1 MNNSSLQVFNYNG
14 VEISKRDDGYIN
26 LTQMCQANGRQVNDF
41 FRLKSTKEYLAELST
56 STGIPVN
63 QLQQVFQ
70 GSGSIGGGSWGHP
83 LVALRMAQWISPKFA
98 VWCDAHIF
106 NLMATGTTS
115 MDIDPIEEMKLKIR
129 LAELENQKAQT
140 ELSTLH
146 LRNTIVQTCPEP
158 IQQRILGYQTIKE
171 TEVIEHHV
179 TPYGTYDGVG
189 ITYLQKR
196 YGFRNTKQAWDFLE
210 RIGYGKDSGKWE
222 ASYAAVERMQ
232 LPRELVDEIDDRFTH
247 AGRQRFI
254 GE

>member
-1 MNNSSLQVFNYNG
+1 MSNLSVIEYNG
-14 VEISKRDDGYIN
+14 QNVVDSRLIAEELGIEHKNFLATIRKYEERLLKRGRVAFEKAP
-26 LTQMCQANGRQVNDF
+26 LQTAGGTQ
-41 FRLKSTKEYLAELST
+41 LST
-56 STGIPVN
+56 FCYLN
-63 QLQQVFQ
+63 ERQAVFLMTLSKNTDRVVECKDALEEAFSKAKQAIVSQ
-70 GSGSIGGGSWGHP
+70 GD
-83 LVALRMAQWISPKFA
+83 R
-98 VWCDAHIF
+98 
-106 NLMATGTTS
+106 
-115 MDIDPIEEMKLKIR
+115 IR
-129 LAELENQKAQT
+129 ELELELELRKTEQKLLDT
-140 ELSTLH
+140 
-146 LRNTIVQTCPEP
+146 RNTIVQTCPEP

-171 TEVIEHHV
+171 TEVVEHHV

>member
-1 MNNSSLQVFNYNG
+1 MSNLSVIEYNG
-14 VEISKRDDGYIN
+14 QNVVDSRLIAEELGIEHKNFLATIRKYETEVMEFGHLAFETRTVQNSVGAVNKEVFCYLNEQQSTFLMTLSRNTPKVVGCKKALVEAFSKAK
-26 LTQMCQANGRQVNDF
+26 QAVV
-41 FRLKSTKEYLAELST
+41 S
-56 STGIPVN
+56 
-63 QLQQVFQ
+63 Q
-70 GSGSIGGGSWGHP
+70 GD
-83 LVALRMAQWISPKFA
+83 R
-98 VWCDAHIF
+98 
-106 NLMATGTTS
+106 
-115 MDIDPIEEMKLKIR
+115 IR
-129 LAELENQKAQT
+129 ELELELELRKTEQKLLDT
-140 ELSTLH
+140 
-146 LRNTIVQTCPEP
+146 RNTIVQTCPEP

-171 TEVIEHHV
+171 TEVVEHHV

>member
-1 MNNSSLQVFNYNG
+1 MSNLSVIEYNG
-14 VEISKRDDGYIN
+14 QNVVDS
-26 LTQMCQANGRQVNDF
+26 
-41 FRLKSTKEYLAELST
+41 RLIAEEL
-56 STGIPVN
+56 GIEHRSFIKTIKKYAT
-63 QLQQVFQ
+63 QLQAFGGLGFEIAPLKTAGGVQNTTFCYLNENQATFVMTLSKNTDKVVQCKLQLVEAFSKAKQAIVSQ
-70 GSGSIGGGSWGHP
+70 GD
-83 LVALRMAQWISPKFA
+83 R
-98 VWCDAHIF
+98 
-106 NLMATGTTS
+106 
-115 MDIDPIEEMKLKIR
+115 IR
-129 LAELENQKAQT
+129 ELELELELRKTEQKLLDT
-140 ELSTLH
+140 
-146 LRNTIVQTCPEP
+146 RNTIVQTCPEP

-171 TEVIEHHV
+171 TEVVEHHV

>member
-14 VEISKRDDGYIN
+14 VEISKRNHDGFVN
-26 LTQMCQANGRQVNDF
+26 ASQMCQAGGKLIADWK
-41 FRLKSTKEYLAELST
+41 RLKSTTAYVEELSVAM
-56 STGIPVN
+56 GIP
-63 QLQQVFQ
+63 
-70 GSGSIGGGSWGHP
+70 IGDLVEIRNGVETWVHP
-83 LVALRMAQWISPKFA
+83 TLAVSLARWISPKFA